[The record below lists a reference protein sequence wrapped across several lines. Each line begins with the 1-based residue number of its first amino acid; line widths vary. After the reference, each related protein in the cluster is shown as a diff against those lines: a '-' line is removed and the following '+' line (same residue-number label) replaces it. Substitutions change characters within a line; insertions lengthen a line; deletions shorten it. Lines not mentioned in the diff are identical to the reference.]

1 MIQPD
6 RQVDG
11 THYQKLKIQPIQYIL
26 ENQIGYCEGNIIKY
40 VSRWRDKG
48 GISDLRK
55 VIQYAEF
62 LIAQELSA
70 SKIPLI

>member
-62 LIAQELSA
+62 LIAQELSDRN
-70 SKIPLI
+70 I

>member
-26 ENQIGYCEGNIIKY
+26 ENKIGYCEGNIIKY
-40 VSRWRDKG
+40 VSRWREKG

-62 LIAQELSA
+62 LIAQELSERN
-70 SKIPLI
+70 I

>member
-26 ENQIGYCEGNIIKY
+26 ENKIGYCEGNIIKY
-40 VSRWRDKG
+40 VSRWQDKG

-62 LIAQELSA
+62 LIAQELSERN
-70 SKIPLI
+70 I

>member
-40 VSRWRDKG
+40 VSRWREKG

-62 LIAQELSA
+62 LIAQELSERN
-70 SKIPLI
+70 I

>member
-6 RQVDG
+6 HQVDG

-26 ENQIGYCEGNIIKY
+26 ENKIGYCEGNIIKY

-62 LIAQELSA
+62 LIAQELA
-70 SKIPLI
+70 ERNE

>member
-26 ENQIGYCEGNIIKY
+26 ENKIGYCEGNIIKY

-62 LIAQELSA
+62 LIAQELSERN
-70 SKIPLI
+70 I

>member
-1 MIQPD
+1 MIQPEH
-6 RQVDG
+6 QVDG

-48 GISDLRK
+48 GIRDLR
-55 VIQYAEF
+55 
-62 LIAQELSA
+62 
-70 SKIPLI
+70 

>member
-40 VSRWRDKG
+40 VSRWREKG

-62 LIAQELSA
+62 LIAQELSDRN
-70 SKIPLI
+70 I